1 MNNQMTYKQS
11 SDALFQAREM
21 QTLIQNKDL
30 QIELCQINQ
39 RYNQGTLTDA
49 LTYQNLL
56 LERSNLIVRRDASLS
71 LALDLALILVQ
82 NDISNNVA
90 GIWSTGNMALKNIIS
105 FVDMNRIGYSFVSFS
120 NRMKLAQISASLV
133 TKGVEFFDLRYNIEK
148 ISNF

>member
-82 NDISNNVA
+82 NDIYNDVA
-90 GIWSTGNMALKNIIS
+90 GIWSTGNMALKNIMS

>member
-49 LTYQNLL
+49 LNYQNLL

-82 NDISNNVA
+82 NDIYNDVA
-90 GIWSTGNMALKNIIS
+90 GIWSTGNMALKNIMS

>member
-71 LALDLALILVQ
+71 LALDLALILGQ
-82 NDISNNVA
+82 NDIYNDVA
-90 GIWSTGNMALKNIIS
+90 GIWSTGNMALKNIMS